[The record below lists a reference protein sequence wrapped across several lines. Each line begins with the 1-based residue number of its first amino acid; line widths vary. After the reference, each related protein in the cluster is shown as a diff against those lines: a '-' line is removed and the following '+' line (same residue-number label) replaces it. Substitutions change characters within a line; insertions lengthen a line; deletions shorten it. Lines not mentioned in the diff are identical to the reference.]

1 VSDGYDLPRIE
12 ETLRSGRAGRRLDF
26 HAEVG
31 STQDRAFLL
40 AEHGAPDGSVVLAE
54 RQTAGRGRLG
64 RAWDAPAG
72 TGLWFS
78 MILRPP
84 VAPAPEP
91 TLLVATTV
99 LAVAEGVEEATGL
112 VPGIRWPNDL
122 VVEDR
127 KVAGILLETRD
138 LEPAA
143 PLFVLGVGVNTD
155 RPRDAFP
162 PDLRGVATSVSAETG
177 RAPDR
182 TALLCAVL
190 EALDR
195 WRTTLAATGPAIVE
209 EAFRARVAYLGRR
222 VSLLAGEETLV
233 GVLESASP
241 VTGVFLRLD
250 GGGWRAVRPEHA
262 REMRPVPGDATG
274 EEE

>member
-1 VSDGYDLPRIE
+1 MGYDLPRIE
-12 ETLRSGRAGRRLDF
+12 ETLHRARPGRRLQF
-26 HAEVG
+26 LEEVG

-72 TGLWFS
+72 AGAWFS
-78 MILRPP
+78 VILRPHAVP
-84 VAPAPEP
+84 PPEP
-91 TLLVATTV
+91 TLLVAATV
-99 LAVAEGVEEATGL
+99 LAVAEGMEEATGL

-122 VVEDR
+122 VVGDR

-138 LEPAA
+138 LAPEA
-143 PLFVLGVGVNTD
+143 PLFILGVGINTD
-155 RPRDAFP
+155 RGTEAFP
-162 PDLRGVATSVSAETG
+162 KELRDISTTIAAETG
-177 RAPDR
+177 RSPDR
-182 TALLCAVL
+182 TSLLCAVL

-195 WRTTLAATGPAIVE
+195 WRTTLAAAGPPVVE
-209 EAFRARVAYLGRR
+209 EAFRARVAYLGHR
-222 VSLLAGEETLV
+222 VSLLAGEERLV

-250 GGGWRAVRPEHA
+250 GGGWRAIRPEHA
-262 REMRPVPGDATG
+262 REVRPLPGDPG